1 MFDGRALLLLLILLG
16 FLLWRV
22 AVITRD
28 HVHDDICWARH
39 TLPDPAADTTG
50 PVVVRCGACGLTLG
64 EFTYARDAVIEDEL
78 HHMLAH
84 RTEKAS

>member
-16 FLLWRV
+16 FLLWRLATITGDRARDDV
-22 AVITRD
+22 AWTQ
-28 HVHDDICWARH
+28 H
-39 TLPDPAADTTG
+39 TLPDPAADQSG
-50 PVVVRCGACGLTLG
+50 PVVVRCGACDLMLG
-64 EFTYARDAVIEDEL
+64 EFTCARDAVIEDEL